1 MVERLTSAMQ
11 RFTGLFLCLTPMR
24 MIVWTI
30 AGAVTHSRRHLGCLG
45 IAKVH
50 NVEAVIIGSMG
61 VHAAIELNISRI
73 VGKVI
78 R

>member
-1 MVERLTSAMQ
+1 
-11 RFTGLFLCLTPMR
+11 